1 MKIKKTTTYF
11 RLITC
16 FLVDYLA
23 ALVRINAII
32 DEGSTDSF
40 ITRVLVEELRLMGVD
55 ICSRIATIGNKVQT
69 VQSKLVVVTM
79 KSIDGKETH
88 RLKCQMIKEINS
100 NIIVPDM
107 KIIIKQFP
115 WMARFSFHKF
125 AKRPVQMLIGLNGLH
140 LIRALSGDTHGAR
153 FEPSIRHTI
162 WGPTMVMRV
171 DEKRRI
177 QPSRR
182 VKRELGV
189 VLHTT
194 RTNFEPTIEETNRK
208 LLDVL
213 QRLVNLEQEGVVPSA
228 DHDYTENEKRA
239 IGLMEEGYKIMPNGR
254 ASVQVPWKINEP
266 TLPKNRGKVKDE
278 MRRMRNNMM
287 MNKPDAWK
295 EVQTTIKEWLDLK
308 IIRLLDPKVDD
319 VEDGYFTPFV
329 LVFKEERE
337 TTKLRICLDF
347 SRKYGYQRK
356 SLNDA
361 VLAGPKLQ
369 NSILRILLLFRLNP
383 FAISADVSK
392 MFLSVGMAEQDQ
404 KWHRI
409 QIDGN
414 DYQFNNWPF
423 GNAACPFA
431 ALFTMAR
438 LANNLGKSELT
449 KWIVKNCLYMDDI
462 LASVKTKQ
470 EAITIYEELIK
481 VYDKALLL
489 FRKWCTSDS
498 TILERI
504 PIEHRSKGFDFNDDS
519 LNVETLGM
527 SWEAKQDVLKLK
539 GKLEPPMRTTMRSIV
554 STISKVFDPLGF
566 DPLGNI
572 SFNYHS

>member
-239 IGLMEEGYKIMPNGR
+239 IGLME
-254 ASVQVPWKINEP
+254 
-266 TLPKNRGKVKDE
+266 D
-278 MRRMRNNMM
+278 
-287 MNKPDAWK
+287 
-295 EVQTTIKEWLDLK
+295 
-308 IIRLLDPKVDD
+308 
-319 VEDGYFTPFV
+319 
-329 LVFKEERE
+329 
-337 TTKLRICLDF
+337 TK
-347 SRKYGYQRK
+347 
-356 SLNDA
+356 
-361 VLAGPKLQ
+361 
-369 NSILRILLLFRLNP
+369 
-383 FAISADVSK
+383 
-392 MFLSVGMAEQDQ
+392 
-404 KWHRI
+404 
-409 QIDGN
+409 
-414 DYQFNNWPF
+414 
-423 GNAACPFA
+423 
-431 ALFTMAR
+431 
-438 LANNLGKSELT
+438 
-449 KWIVKNCLYMDDI
+449 
-462 LASVKTKQ
+462 
-470 EAITIYEELIK
+470 
-481 VYDKALLL
+481 
-489 FRKWCTSDS
+489 
-498 TILERI
+498 
-504 PIEHRSKGFDFNDDS
+504 
-519 LNVETLGM
+519 
-527 SWEAKQDVLKLK
+527 
-539 GKLEPPMRTTMRSIV
+539 
-554 STISKVFDPLGF
+554 
-566 DPLGNI
+566 
-572 SFNYHS
+572 